1 MKAFR
6 LTAVLAC
13 VLAIFAVQAGFAQ
26 AENNAVSRETSWCYP
41 DFEIFG
47 SWVYQYDR
55 DNPGNDNGIRL
66 NKSWLIL
73 NQELSDSTKVVVFL
87 GLEGQNML
95 VHDFRIHWNPRVPY
109 VDDVVAGRFA
119 PPFGYEYQSI
129 RYDFLPTVFYSGIN
143 DSLIARDNGVRVDI
157 GYRWAKLNLG
167 LFAGDQRTGGFV
179 EERKDNKLHAYQ
191 RLSLDLPY
199 GFTAGASYRYART
212 RNDLIGFDANWVHY
226 DTEVTFEAMRFDG
239 ENQWYLLFCQVV
251 APRIQAVVRYENLP
265 YGNRFIPG
273 VKVELDNADIK
284 FNHVLSGEKDGENIF
299 LGQMV
304 VYFDW

>member
-1 MKAFR
+1 MKALR
-6 LTAVLAC
+6 LTALSAL

-26 AENNAVSRETSWCYP
+26 AMDNVAPEEASWCRP

-55 DNPGNDNGIRL
+55 DKPENDNRVRL

-73 NQELSDSTKVVVFL
+73 NQELSDSTKAVVFL

-95 VHDFRIHWNPRVPY
+95 VHDFRIHWNPPVPY
-109 VDDVVAGRFA
+109 VDEVVAGRFV
-119 PPFGYEYQSI
+119 PPFGYEYQSV
-129 RYDFLPTVFYSGIN
+129 RYDFLPTVYYSGIN

-157 GYRWAKLNLG
+157 GYRRAKLNLG
-167 LFAGDQRTGGFV
+167 LFAGDQRAGGFV
-179 EERKDNKLHAYQ
+179 DERKDNKLHAYQ
-191 RLSLDLPY
+191 RLSLELPY
-199 GFTAGASYRYART
+199 GFTAGASYRYTRT
-212 RNDLIGFDANWVHY
+212 RDDLMGFDANWAHY
-226 DTEVTFEAMRFDG
+226 DIEVTFEAVRFDG

-251 APRIQAVVRYENLP
+251 APRVQAVVRYENLS

-284 FNHVLSGEKDGENIF
+284 FNYVLSGEKAGKNIF
-299 LGQMV
+299 LGQMIV
-304 VYFDW
+304 HFDW